1 MAMDTPLKL
10 YWNGGRLD
18 NFTASTPRGEHEAL
32 ASGYASVRVEG
43 YVYPI
48 QQLGTVPLKLFW
60 NSTRGDNFT
69 AATVESEQ
77 TALAAGYSFVR
88 VEGYILP
95 SKQPGTVPLKLYWQP
110 GREDYFTTATA
121 QGEQEALDAGYSF
134 VRVEGYVAQNLIDVS
149 EGLDVAV
156 DRCGRM
162 PLVVSGSTSMAPPT
176 TSTVNVNG
184 VAYLITDQRRK
195 LVNDVVEHAFL
206 QDIARMGIWPGQVI
220 QGNALLEG
228 DIAPSVH

>member
-10 YWNGGRLD
+10 YWNGARGD

-32 ASGYASVRVEG
+32 ASGYSSVRVEG

-48 QQLGTVPLKLFW
+48 QQPGTVPLKLFW

-69 AATVESEQ
+69 AATVESER

-110 GREDYFTTATA
+110 GRKDYFTTATA
-121 QGEQEALDAGYSF
+121 QGQQEALDAGYSF
-134 VRVEGYVAQNLIDVS
+134 VRVEGYVARNLIDVS

-156 DRCGRM
+156 DRCGRC
-162 PLVVSGSTSMAPPT
+162 PWSSPAPQVWHLRRRAQST
-176 TSTVNVNG
+176 
-184 VAYLITDQRRK
+184 
-195 LVNDVVEHAFL
+195 
-206 QDIARMGIWPGQVI
+206 
-220 QGNALLEG
+220 
-228 DIAPSVH
+228 